1 MAQPADEALVEKIRK
16 LSPERLAEVEDFV
29 EFLTA
34 KEQRQQ
40 ALDRLRALRERL
52 PEGEITDVELQLVA
66 ADVRNDRIDQRNKRE
81 RAGST

>member
-1 MAQPADEALVEKIRK
+1 MAQPADEALVEKIRT

-40 ALDRLRALRERL
+40 ALDLLRALRERL
-52 PEGEITDVELQLVA
+52 PEGEITDAEVQSVV

-81 RAGST
+81 RAGRT

>member
-1 MAQPADEALVEKIRK
+1 MEKIRK